1 MKNKKFRFG
10 YNHGDRNGIF
20 ILILILILGIAFNY
34 FSLNIDHRNSD
45 FTFSNLKTDSLQKIV
60 DSLKKEQSLAKKRKI
75 YPFNPNFIT
84 KYKGYTL
91 GMSESEIERL
101 HAFRDKDQWI
111 NSKADFQKVTQVSDE
126 WMTKYQDYFKFPD
139 WVIEA
144 RSKNQSKSNSNSK
157 LSYAEKIDLNKATAS
172 ELTSVSGIGEVLSE
186 RIIKYRYRIGG
197 FSDIIQLK
205 DVYGLKSD
213 VIKKLENKFA
223 LKTPKPI
230 KVVNINEAEV
240 LDISELPYF
249 DYEMARKIVNFVK
262 LREGIADFEELSK
275 IEGFPAYKLDRIQ
288 LYLTIEE

>member
-1 MKNKKFRFG
+1 MKNRKFRFG
-10 YNHGDRNGIF
+10 YNRGDRNGIF
-20 ILILILILGIAFNY
+20 ILILILIAGIAFNY
-34 FSLNIDHRNSD
+34 FALNANNQNPD
-45 FTFSNLKTDSLQKIV
+45 FAFSNAKTDSLQKIV

-84 KYKGYTL
+84 KYKAYTL
-91 GMSESEIERL
+91 EMSEGEIERL

-111 NSKADFQKVTQVSDE
+111 NSEADFQKVTQVSDE
-126 WMTKYQDYFKFPD
+126 WMSKYQSYFKFPD

-144 RSKNQSKSNSNSK
+144 RSKNQSKSNNNSN

-186 RIIKYRYRIGG
+186 RIVKYRYKIDG

-205 DVYGLKSD
+205 DVYGLKSE
-213 VIKKLENKFA
+213 VIERLKNKFA

-230 KVVNINEAEV
+230 KIVNINEAEV

-262 LREGIADFEELSK
+262 LREGISDFKELSK
-275 IEGFPAYKLDRIQ
+275 IEGFPTYKLDRIQ
-288 LYLTIEE
+288 LYLTIKE